1 MIFPMLKN
9 DIKYWDQLCESFE
22 AACGVVGA
30 KKILELP
37 FDVNVWDG
45 LGSFYEKNTT
55 KQHKSKYG
63 QFFTPKS
70 IVEYLIKSTRYEE
83 SHTVADISCGSGRFL
98 LGVIEKLVDS
108 NTDLKDIQNRI
119 FGFDIDPVLIRIS
132 LANIRGYLAK
142 NDYKLTLDTD
152 FHIECKNS
160 LESVGGLFSKKYE
173 FDCILG
179 NPPYLKASPKQN
191 LGHPNLYASFVEAGV
206 SFLKKGGSLGY
217 IIPKSF
223 VSGAYFSKL
232 RQILTEQV
240 LTEEIITLY
249 ERNGAF
255 SDVLQEQVLLT
266 IQNSEP
272 TKKDVTVG
280 VAFTNGKFEISTFKS
295 PYNTVFWEDIV
306 CIPSNEF
313 DMRLV
318 NKCFKN
324 GFKKIAHAG
333 LRVSTGQIVPYRMKE
348 YLTEED
354 KKSHRPI
361 YWSHNIAACKFEPNK
376 KQKGRQH
383 MVIDCK
389 EIETEKLHE
398 PVLAFKRISAKEQ
411 SRRLEGALIPGNAQ
425 GYFLENHLNFIK
437 REHEKAPSLEVL
449 QILLNSAL
457 WDRLFRLINGN
468 TQVSAK
474 EIRIFPI
481 PHDIDFLEEAA
492 KNQTDHEHLESA
504 INIAYGLTQ
513 DESNYVLSGRNEIM

>member
-1 MIFPMLKN
+1 MPNN
-9 DIKYWDQLCESFE
+9 DIKYWDKLCESFE
-22 AACGVVGA
+22 AACDVIGA

-37 FDVNVWDG
+37 FDINDWDG
-45 LGSFYEKNTT
+45 LGSFYEKNAP

-70 IVEYLIKSTRYEE
+70 IVDYLIKSTRYKKL
-83 SHTVADISCGSGRFL
+83 HTVADISCGSGRFL
-98 LGVIEKLVDS
+98 LAVTEKLVNS
-108 NTDLKDIQNRI
+108 HTDLQDIQNKI

-142 NDYKLTLDTD
+142 NGYKITLDTD
-152 FHIECKNS
+152 FNIKCKNS
-160 LESVGGLFSKKYE
+160 LESIDGLFSKKYE

-179 NPPYLKASPKQN
+179 NPPYLRASPKQN
-191 LGHPNLYASFVEAGV
+191 LGHPNLYASFVEAGINL
-206 SFLKKGGSLGY
+206 LKKGGSLGY

-232 RQILTEQV
+232 RQILAEQV
-240 LTEEIITLY
+240 STGEIITLY
-249 ERNGAF
+249 ERKGTF
-255 SDVLQEQVLLT
+255 PDVLQEQVLLT

-272 TKKDVTVG
+272 TKKDVRVG

-295 PYNTVFWEDIV
+295 PYSTVFWEDII
-306 CIPSNEF
+306 CIPSNKF
-313 DMRLV
+313 DMQLV

-348 YLTEED
+348 YLTEDD
-354 KKSHRPI
+354 KKNHRPI
-361 YWSHNIAACKFEPNK
+361 YWSHNITARKFEPNK

-383 MVIDCK
+383 LVIDCK
-389 EIETEKLHE
+389 EIETEKLRE
-398 PVLAFKRISAKEQ
+398 PVLAFKRISTKEQ
-411 SRRLEGALIPGNAQ
+411 NRRLEGALIPGDAQ

-437 REHEKAPSLEVL
+437 REHEQAPSLEIL

-481 PHDIDFLEEAA
+481 PHDVDFLKDAA
-492 KNQTDHEHLESA
+492 KNEVDNEHLEKA
-504 INIAYGLTQ
+504 INAAYGLTP